1 MSLPP
6 RGRRGRG
13 GQDGHDPRARIRT
26 RERRTMDL
34 TVLGWSQHQ
43 IAADL
48 GVTQAA
54 VSKILNRVERRA
66 LRELTATVER
76 HKVRHTL
83 RLDHIYAEAMRAWEG
98 RPINR
103 TLRAQQRIDHLS
115 RLRAYV
121 VDTRGWRT
129 NVTTL
134 SDLQGL
140 VDRYE
145 PSGRQWAMRFLAQV
159 KDMAVSELYLT
170 ELRIDSTTE
179 TWAVAT

>member
-34 TVLGWSQHQ
+34 TVLGWSQQQ

-76 HKVRHTL
+76 HKVRQTL
-83 RLDHIYAEAMRAWEG
+83 RLDHRSHAEAMRAWDFQSKADTTRRRQRKSEG
-98 RPINR
+98 GPGGPGATVAAN
-103 TLRAQQRIDHLS
+103 S
-115 RLRAYV
+115 W
-121 VDTRGWRT
+121 WRT
-129 NVTTL
+129 
-134 SDLQGL
+134 SM
-140 VDRYE
+140 
-145 PSGRQWAMRFLAQV
+145 AMPGIS
-159 KDMAVSELYLT
+159 K
-170 ELRIDSTTE
+170 
-179 TWAVAT
+179 

>member
-54 VSKILNRVERRA
+54 VSKILDRVERRA

-76 HKVRHTL
+76 HKARHTL
-83 RLDHIYAEAMRAWEG
+83 RRAGHQVLEV
-98 RPINR
+98 NR
-103 TLRAQQRIDHLS
+103 DDRRTRRIAGKSDTVDVETAARS
-115 RLRAYV
+115 R
-121 VDTRGWRT
+121 
-129 NVTTL
+129 
-134 SDLQGL
+134 
-140 VDRYE
+140 
-145 PSGRQWAMRFLAQV
+145 
-159 KDMAVSELYLT
+159 
-170 ELRIDSTTE
+170 
-179 TWAVAT
+179 